1 MEISMFSVSFVTDPN
16 ASIIAKMRAIS
27 AAEIIYSANFV
38 VEHAKGTTRIVVA
51 LSIPS

>member
-1 MEISMFSVSFVTDPN
+1 MFLVSFVTNPK
-16 ASIIAKMRAIS
+16 ASIRAKMRSIS

-51 LSIPS
+51 LSILS